1 MKEFSNNYHDA
12 RQHFLKAARSVNAD
26 LSSHLI
32 SARGAQGEDL
42 SIDIASVGSKNP
54 KKTIL
59 LTCGLHGIEGFL
71 GSAIQTAWLE
81 TLYSKPIAFE
91 MGPS

>member
-12 RQHFLKAARSVNAD
+12 RQRFLEAARSVNAD

-42 SIDIASVGSKNP
+42 AIDIASIGSKNP

-71 GSAIQTAWLE
+71 GSAIQKQPGW
-81 TLYSKPIAFE
+81 KH
-91 MGPS
+91 